1 MVFLCLYHLGYARVF
16 IVSIWFRMVV
26 SQIVI
31 QVSKDSLTLRSEPN
45 IRFWLVSQF
54 WYPWVVLWYR
64 YWSWLLIP
72 KHSPT
77 YQTNI
82 GMFLLVQCDYWKSL
96 VVLFGSSEWIMVLN
110 LVLLD
115 FFCSCGNTLWESMCR
130 SWYVS
135 ACVRRYHY
143 DVSSAHHHQSG
154 SWQGTHS
161 TITTLNM
168 WFSGSLEWF
177 LYFDLVGQSILNM
190 FFWCPFLEPH
200 LTTYHLKIR
209 SY

>member
-77 YQTNI
+77 YQTKFWYVPFSA
-82 GMFLLVQCDYWKSL
+82 MWLLQVTCGALWFKWMNYGIKFSASWL
-96 VVLFGSSEWIMVLN
+96 
-110 LVLLD
+110 
-115 FFCSCGNTLWESMCR
+115 FCSCGNALWESMCR

-177 LYFDLVGQSILNM
+177 FIFWPRRPIYFEHVFLVSVLGATPNHI
-190 FFWCPFLEPH
+190 P
-200 LTTYHLKIR
+200 LKN
-209 SY
+209 